1 MDRILFIPKTD
12 FDYYEN
18 VELVI
23 NEPENE
29 IALEGLRCQVR
40 GVLCD
45 IDDGE
50 DVERYTLTDI
60 EELKG
65 GEVDG
70 IYFTAEKWWCE
81 TPCTSFRYY
90 IVRDRELIYEG
101 VMEDWV

>member
-50 DVERYTLTDI
+50 DVVLISDMYLP
-60 EELKG
+60 K
-65 GEVDG
+65 
-70 IYFTAEKWWCE
+70 
-81 TPCTSFRYY
+81 
-90 IVRDRELIYEG
+90 ELIVKMLGKVSEKIAKLPLFLSS
-101 VMEDWV
+101 E